1 LLKGYLSRA
10 LIALTLCLTSQP
22 FSPKLRLTKHM
33 HPVGSRLRSLA
44 LLLAVVFLAAQFHFC
59 ADLISGPTS
68 SHVCPVCNAAGSAV
82 ATESPRAT
90 MNPITNRLES
100 VALVS
105 SVSCGISL
113 AISPR
118 APPSL

>member
-1 LLKGYLSRA
+1 
-10 LIALTLCLTSQP
+10 
-22 FSPKLRLTKHM
+22 M
-33 HPVGSRLRSLA
+33 HHAPSRLRILA

-68 SHVCPVCNAAGSAV
+68 SHVCPVCNATGSAV
-82 ATESPRAT
+82 ATESPSAILV
-90 MNPITNRLES
+90 PVTNRLES

-105 SVSCGISL
+105 NVAFGISR